1 MRNTISRTG
10 GNAHAR
16 LDSAF
21 SGVKRASAI
30 ASGEDIDLDL
40 DEDES
45 EGDDEEYEDDTDD
58 EDDEDADDDADD
70 EDEFSDDEDSEDEE
84 SEEEEED
91 EDEFSDDEDSEDEDE
106 FSDDES
112 EEEDEDESDADED
125 EFEFD
130 ADDEFEE
137 ELDDEEEDEESDA
150 DDEFEEDVTAF
161 FTGEADASD
170 DEDEFEGDEEGVS
183 EAEAIAALEAAGL
196 CVVIATSDDDEILES
211 DLALAVASLEDDEFE
226 EDVTEFFAEA
236 SEEDDEDEFEAD
248 ADDEDEDEF
257 EEEEEDEDE
266 FSDDESEEEEED
278 EDEFSDDDSED
289 EDEFSDDESEEEDEV
304 DAEDD
309 TEHLTPVAT
318 EEFLMQASVEDVE
331 FHVTADAHDP
341 VVNVIVASVP
351 AARIALSSLGE
362 HAAESRGMFGSEK
375 YLSALRNRMATSGV
389 LNFLV
394 EAGAEFYATAYRNS
408 DLFAEACASA
418 ESIGNER
425 IAVAMSGIRE
435 DFVDAIKLVSAGM
448 DKNFFNIRNPLKRAL
463 FVGLAHAGV
472 ANPAAVIES
481 AFAEASE
488 AHFEAVV
495 EKAVEIMDKSP
506 EAREELREAI
516 GESGTIDRTA
526 SAATATA
533 REIPVAAPAG
543 LQVVRE
549 ASASVATAGSVTG
562 TVAER
567 KHAIRGLGFGA

>member
-58 EDDEDADDDADD
+58 EDADD
-70 EDEFSDDEDSEDEE
+70 EDEFSDDEDSEDDE
-84 SEEEEED
+84 SEEED
-91 EDEFSDDEDSEDEDE
+91 EDEFSDDESDDEDEDE

-112 EEEDEDESDADED
+112 EEEDEESDADEDEFEEENEESDADED

-236 SEEDDEDEFEAD
+236 SEEDEED
-248 ADDEDEDEF
+248 
-257 EEEEEDEDE
+257 DEDE
-266 FSDDESEEEEED
+266 FSDESEE
-278 EDEFSDDDSED
+278 ED

-448 DKNFFNIRNPLKRAL
+448 DKNFFNIRNPLKQAL

-472 ANPAAVIES
+472 ANPASVIES